1 MRSGLLVARIAWVAV
16 ALLSLAITVAST
28 PLLFEQYGTL
38 CLRTA
43 SSCLERSQ
51 LTPEQLRELQQIGI
65 SLESHAALMAGVAV
79 FSKLVWMAVGA
90 LVFLLRPGDRM
101 ALLVSLFL
109 LAFGTAT
116 FANEAVE
123 ALVTAHSAW
132 WLPARGLQV
141 LGEVVT
147 VLFFLTFPDGR
158 FVPRWT
164 PIFGVAFLAFQIP
177 GDLFPDIYSGS
188 PTLEITQSL
197 TFVCFLLGMI
207 GSQVYRY
214 RSVSTPD
221 ERRQTRWVVFGT
233 SLALSLL
240 LAVVTPL
247 FLFAPGVAQTSP
259 FVVLLIGN
267 MLPLIMV
274 LIPLSVGV
282 AMLRSGLFDIDV
294 VINRTL
300 VYGSLTA
307 TLVAL
312 YFGGIVVLQRLF
324 VVLTGERSTLAVV
337 ASTLVI
343 AALFNPLRR
352 RVQGFVDRRFYRR
365 KYDARKTLDAFSTK
379 LREETDLEALDSEL
393 VGVIRDAVQPV
404 HASLWL
410 RSPTEVGRGG
420 ESSG

>member
-1 MRSGLLVARIAWVAV
+1 MRSRLLVARIAWVAV

-65 SLESHAALMAGVAV
+65 SLELHAALMAGVAV

-109 LAFGTAT
+109 FAFGAAT

-132 WLPARGLQV
+132 WVPARGLQV
-141 LGEVVT
+141 FGEVVT

-164 PIFGVAFLAFQIP
+164 PLFGVLFLAFQIP

-188 PTLEITQSL
+188 PTLEIAQSL
-197 TFVCFLLGMI
+197 VFMCFLLGMI

-233 SLALSLL
+233 TLALSLL
-240 LAVVTPL
+240 LAVVAPL
-247 FLFAPGVAQTSP
+247 FLFVPGVAQTSP
-259 FVVLLIGN
+259 FVSLLIGIV
-267 MLPLIMV
+267 LPLIMV
-274 LIPLSVGV
+274 LVPLSVGV

-294 VINRTL
+294 VINRAL
-300 VYGSLTA
+300 VYGSLTFS
-307 TLVAL
+307 LVLL
-312 YFGGIVVLQRLF
+312 YLGGVVGLQQL
-324 VVLTGERSTLAVV
+324 LTPLVGESNQLAIV
-337 ASTLVI
+337 ASTLAI
-343 AALFNPLRR
+343 AALFSPLRQR
-352 RVQGFVDRRFYRR
+352 IQSFIDKRFYRR
-365 KYDARKTLDAFSTK
+365 KYDAAKTLAAFSAR
-379 LREETDLEALDSEL
+379 LREETDVDALGDDL
-393 VGVIRDAVQPV
+393 VGVVRGTVQPE

-410 RSPTEVGRGG
+410 RAEVSQEAKRAD
-420 ESSG
+420 

>member
-1 MRSGLLVARIAWVAV
+1 MNSRLLVARIAWVAV

-38 CLRTA
+38 CLRAAT
-43 SSCLERSQ
+43 SCLERSQ

-65 SLESHAALMAGVAV
+65 SLELHAALMAGVALL
-79 FSKLVWMAVGA
+79 SKLVWMAAGA

-109 LAFGTAT
+109 LAFGAAT

-132 WLPARGLQV
+132 WVPARGLQV

-164 PIFGVAFLAFQIP
+164 PILGVAFLAFQIP

-188 PTLEITQSL
+188 PTLEIAQSL
-197 TFVCFLLGMI
+197 TFACFLLGMI

-233 SLALSLL
+233 TFALSLL
-240 LAVVTPL
+240 LAVVMPL

-259 FVVLLIGN
+259 AVLLLIGN
-267 MLPLIMV
+267 LLPLIML
-274 LIPLSVGV
+274 LIPLSIGV
-282 AMLRSGLFDIDV
+282 AILRSGLFDIDV
-294 VINRTL
+294 VINRAL
-300 VYGSLTA
+300 VYGTLSVSLV
-307 TLVAL
+307 LL
-312 YFGGIVVLQRLF
+312 YLGGVVGLQQL
-324 VVLTGERSTLAVV
+324 LTPLAAESNQLAVV
-337 ASTLVI
+337 ASTLAI

-352 RVQGFVDRRFYRR
+352 RIQTFIDRRFYRR
-365 KYDARKTLDAFSTK
+365 KYDAAKTLAAFNAR
-379 LREETDLEALDSEL
+379 LREETDLDVLSDDL
-393 VGVIRDAVQPV
+393 VGVVRGSMQPAQ
-404 HASLWL
+404 ASLWL
-410 RSPTEVGRGG
+410 RPDTVSKKGLQAD
-420 ESSG
+420 

>member
-1 MRSGLLVARIAWVAV
+1 V

-65 SLESHAALMAGVAV
+65 SLELHAALMAGVAV

-109 LAFGTAT
+109 FAFGAAT

-132 WLPARGLQV
+132 WVPARGLQV
-141 LGEVVT
+141 FGEVVT

-164 PIFGVAFLAFQIP
+164 PLFGVLFLAFQIP

-188 PTLEITQSL
+188 PTLEIAQSL
-197 TFVCFLLGMI
+197 VFMCFLLGMI
-207 GSQVYRY
+207 VSQVYRY

-233 SLALSLL
+233 TLALSLL
-240 LAVVTPL
+240 LAVVAPL
-247 FLFAPGVAQTSP
+247 FLFVPGVAQTSP
-259 FVVLLIGN
+259 FVSLLIGN
-267 MLPLIMV
+267 VLPLIMV
-274 LIPLSVGV
+274 LVPLSVGV

-294 VINRTL
+294 VINRAL
-300 VYGSLTA
+300 VYGSLTFS
-307 TLVAL
+307 LVLL
-312 YFGGIVVLQRLF
+312 YLGGVVGLQQL
-324 VVLTGERSTLAVV
+324 LTPLVGESNQLAIV
-337 ASTLVI
+337 ASTLAI
-343 AALFNPLRR
+343 AALFSPLRQR
-352 RVQGFVDRRFYRR
+352 IQSFIDKRFYRR
-365 KYDARKTLDAFSTK
+365 KYDAAKTLAAFSAR
-379 LREETDLEALDSEL
+379 LREETDVDALGDDL
-393 VGVIRDAVQPV
+393 VGVVRGTVQPE

-410 RSPTEVGRGG
+410 RAEVSQEAKRAD
-420 ESSG
+420 

>member
-1 MRSGLLVARIAWVAV
+1 MRPRPLVARIAWVAV

-28 PLLFEQYGTL
+28 PLWFEQYGTV

-43 SSCLERSQ
+43 NICLERSQ

-65 SLESHAALMAGVAV
+65 SLELHAALMAGVAV

-109 LAFGTAT
+109 FAFGAAT

-132 WLPARGLQV
+132 WVPARGLQV
-141 LGEVVT
+141 FGEVVT

-164 PIFGVAFLAFQIP
+164 PLFGVLFLAFQIP

-188 PTLEITQSL
+188 PTLEIAQSL
-197 TFVCFLLGMI
+197 VFMCFLLGMI

-233 SLALSLL
+233 TLALSLL
-240 LAVVTPL
+240 LAVVAPL
-247 FLFAPGVAQTSP
+247 FLFVPGVAQTSP
-259 FVVLLIGN
+259 FVSLLIGIV
-267 MLPLIMV
+267 LPLIMV
-274 LIPLSVGV
+274 LVPLSVGV

-294 VINRTL
+294 VINRAL
-300 VYGSLTA
+300 VYGSLTFS
-307 TLVAL
+307 LVLL
-312 YFGGIVVLQRLF
+312 YLGGVVGLQQL
-324 VVLTGERSTLAVV
+324 LTPLVGESNQLAIV
-337 ASTLVI
+337 ASTLAI
-343 AALFNPLRR
+343 AALFSPLRQR
-352 RVQGFVDRRFYRR
+352 IQSFIDKRLYRR
-365 KYDARKTLDAFSTK
+365 KYDAAKTLAAFSAR
-379 LREETDLEALDSEL
+379 LREETDVDALGDDL
-393 VGVIRDAVQPV
+393 VGVVRGTVQPE

-410 RSPTEVGRGG
+410 RAEVSQEAKRAH
-420 ESSG
+420 

>member
-1 MRSGLLVARIAWVAV
+1 
-16 ALLSLAITVAST
+16 
-28 PLLFEQYGTL
+28 
-38 CLRTA
+38 
-43 SSCLERSQ
+43 
-51 LTPEQLRELQQIGI
+51 
-65 SLESHAALMAGVAV
+65 
-79 FSKLVWMAVGA
+79 MAVGA

-300 VYGSLTA
+300 VYGGLTA
-307 TLVAL
+307 ILALVYL
-312 YFGGIVVLQRLF
+312 GGVVGLQSFLRA
-324 VVLTGERSTLAVV
+324 VTGQESTLAIV
-337 ASTLVI
+337 ASTLLI

-352 RVQGFVDRRFYRR
+352 RIQAFIDRRFYRR
-365 KYDARKTLDAFSTK
+365 KYDAAKTLEALNAR
-379 LREETDLEALDSEL
+379 LRDETDLDTLSGDL
-393 VGVIRDAVQPV
+393 VGVATRTVQPDHV
-404 HASLWL
+404 SLWL
-410 RSPTEVGRGG
+410 RPNTKHETRSTPLEQ
-420 ESSG
+420 SGHDK

>member
-1 MRSGLLVARIAWVAV
+1 MRSRLLVARIAWVAV
-16 ALLSLAITVAST
+16 ALLSLAITAAST

-65 SLESHAALMAGVAV
+65 SLELHAMLMAGVAV

-109 LAFGTAT
+109 FAFGAAT

-132 WLPARGLQV
+132 WVPARGLQV
-141 LGEVVT
+141 FGEVVT

-164 PIFGVAFLAFQIP
+164 PLFGVLFLAFQIP

-188 PTLEITQSL
+188 PTLEIAQSL
-197 TFVCFLLGMI
+197 VFVCFLLGMI
-207 GSQVYRY
+207 ASQVYRY

-233 SLALSLL
+233 TLALSLL

-259 FVVLLIGN
+259 FVLLLIGN
-267 MLPLIMV
+267 VLPLVMV

-294 VINRTL
+294 VINRAL
-300 VYGSLTA
+300 VYGSLSVS
-307 TLVAL
+307 LVLL
-312 YFGGIVVLQRLF
+312 YLGGVVGLQQL
-324 VVLTGERSTLAVV
+324 LTPLVGESNQLAIV
-337 ASTLVI
+337 ASTLAI
-343 AALFNPLRR
+343 AALFSPLRQR
-352 RVQGFVDRRFYRR
+352 IQSFIDKRFYRR
-365 KYDARKTLDAFSTK
+365 KYDAAKTLAAFSAR
-379 LREETDLEALDSEL
+379 LREETDVDALGDDL
-393 VGVIRDAVQPV
+393 VGVVRGTVQPE

-410 RSPTEVGRGG
+410 RAEVSQEAKRAD
-420 ESSG
+420 

>member
-16 ALLSLAITVAST
+16 ALLSLVVTIAST

-38 CLRTA
+38 CLQAA

-294 VINRTL
+294 VINRAL
-300 VYGSLTA
+300 VYGSLTFS
-307 TLVAL
+307 LVLL
-312 YFGGIVVLQRLF
+312 YLGGVVGLQQL
-324 VVLTGERSTLAVV
+324 LTPLMGESNQLGIV
-337 ASTLVI
+337 ASTLAI

-352 RVQGFVDRRFYRR
+352 RIQSFVDRRFYRR
-365 KYDARKTLDAFSTK
+365 KYDAAKTLAAFNAR
-379 LREETDLEALDSEL
+379 LRDQTELETLSGDV
-393 VGVIRDAVQPV
+393 VGVVRETMQPAHV
-404 HASLWL
+404 SVWL
-410 RSPTEVGRGG
+410 RPDTASKGHPTE
-420 ESSG
+420 

>member
-1 MRSGLLVARIAWVAV
+1 
-16 ALLSLAITVAST
+16 
-28 PLLFEQYGTL
+28 
-38 CLRTA
+38 
-43 SSCLERSQ
+43 
-51 LTPEQLRELQQIGI
+51 
-65 SLESHAALMAGVAV
+65 MAGVAV

-247 FLFAPGVAQTSP
+247 FLFAPGAAQTSP

-300 VYGSLTA
+300 VYGGLTA
-307 TLVAL
+307 ILALVYL
-312 YFGGIVVLQRLF
+312 GGVVGLQAVLR
-324 VVLTGERSTLAVV
+324 VLTGQESTLAVV

-343 AALFNPLRR
+343 AALFNPLRHR
-352 RVQGFVDRRFYRR
+352 IQDFIDRRFYRR
-365 KYDARKTLDAFSTK
+365 KYDARKTLEAFSSK
-379 LREETDLEALDSEL
+379 LRDETDLQNLNEEL
-393 VGVIRDAVQPV
+393 VGVVKESMQP
-404 HASLWL
+404 AQAGLWL
-410 RSPTEVGRGG
+410 REPRARERR
-420 ESSG
+420 SS

>member
-1 MRSGLLVARIAWVAV
+1 MRSRLLVARIVWVAV
-16 ALLSLAITVAST
+16 ALLSMAITVAST

-65 SLESHAALMAGVAV
+65 SLELHAALMAGVAV

-109 LAFGTAT
+109 FAFGAAT

-132 WLPARGLQV
+132 WVPARGLQV
-141 LGEVVT
+141 FGEVVT

-164 PIFGVAFLAFQIP
+164 PLFGVLFLAFQIP

-188 PTLEITQSL
+188 PTLEIAQSL
-197 TFVCFLLGMI
+197 VFMCFLLGMI

-233 SLALSLL
+233 TLALSLL
-240 LAVVTPL
+240 LAVVAPL
-247 FLFAPGVAQTSP
+247 FLFVPGVAQTSP
-259 FVVLLIGN
+259 FVSLLIGIV
-267 MLPLIMV
+267 LPLIMV
-274 LIPLSVGV
+274 LVPLSVGV

-294 VINRTL
+294 VINRAL
-300 VYGSLTA
+300 VYGSLTFS
-307 TLVAL
+307 LVLL
-312 YFGGIVVLQRLF
+312 YLGGVVGLQQL
-324 VVLTGERSTLAVV
+324 LTPLVGESNQLAIV
-337 ASTLVI
+337 ASTLAI
-343 AALFNPLRR
+343 AALFSPLRQR
-352 RVQGFVDRRFYRR
+352 IQSFIDKRFYRR
-365 KYDARKTLDAFSTK
+365 KYDAAKTLAAFSAR
-379 LREETDLEALDSEL
+379 LREETDVDALGDDL
-393 VGVIRDAVQPV
+393 VGVVRGTVQPE

-410 RSPTEVGRGG
+410 RAEVSQEAKRAD
-420 ESSG
+420 